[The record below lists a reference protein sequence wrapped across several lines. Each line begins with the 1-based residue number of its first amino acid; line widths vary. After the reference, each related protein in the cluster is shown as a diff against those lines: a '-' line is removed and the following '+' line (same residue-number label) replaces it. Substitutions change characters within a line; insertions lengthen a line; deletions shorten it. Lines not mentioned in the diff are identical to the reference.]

1 MASKN
6 INVLLSLVDRFTA
19 PLRKPVEK
27 TKEMERQI
35 KKSSNAISN
44 FGRGANNRFLSL
56 SSSIA
61 RVGVSMAGLA
71 SFASIGAIT
80 AYADKAIEAAEKE
93 IQVQTKLKTILS
105 NVDSIRAG
113 GDGAVEAASKQLN
126 DYAGNLGKVGAVSKG
141 TILNGMQQLAT
152 FQLNADQISLLSDG
166 MADLL
171 AQQKGINATG
181 EDAIGIANLIGKAMT
196 GNAGA
201 LSKYGITMSDAEKE
215 TIKNGTAME
224 KAATI
229 ATVLKN
235 NVGGVNKALGET
247 PEGKIAKTNR
257 QYAAMAKDLGMMIL
271 PIKAKFVEAFGAI
284 LPIVSEKMHGVF
296 AQVAQIMDKL
306 VTWFQQ
312 NGDVLANALGNG
324 LNMAVTAFS
333 ILGNAI
339 IFFLNNANVLVPVL
353 SAIVGGFVAFNVAST
368 VVGVVKGITGA
379 MKGAQTAMA
388 AFNAVMAAN
397 PAVLIAL
404 AIAALIGLVVLLV
417 MHWDEVKTAVESFGA
432 SAMGVIDGVIQWFVN
447 LGQAI
452 SNSISSA
459 IDVVSGF
466 AISLVTSISDAINSV
481 INAFFDW
488 VVGVGEAILA
498 MMMSIIEFGTFLAS
512 SAVEFVSSFL
522 DPFSGI
528 IDGVSEIFN
537 GITDFI
543 VGVFTGN
550 WEQAISGLVQIFD
563 GYFEVIR
570 SIAEGV
576 IGYISDRISAIGDKL
591 EAAKNWITGGG
602 GGDSQPDGL
611 ATGTPYFK
619 GGDTYVNEGSRGEL
633 ITLPSGS
640 TIVPHDLSK
649 QIVGNTNGGIT
660 VNLTINGNMIGNE
673 EFMNECGQHI
683 TDKILLAMNNM

>member
-19 PLRKPVEK
+19 PLRNPVEK

-44 FGRGANNRFLSL
+44 FGKGVNSRFLS
-56 SSSIA
+56 IT
-61 RVGVSMAGLA
+61 G
-71 SFASIGAIT
+71 SIGRLTAGIT
-80 AYADKAIEAAEKE
+80 GIGAVLSVGAFKHFADEAMELAAHQEEAE
-93 IQVQTKLKTILS
+93 VKLKTILG
-105 NVDSIRAG
+105 NVKSIQEMG
-113 GDGAVEAASKQLN
+113 GDAVNRTKEELV
-126 DYAGNLGKVGAVSKG
+126 DYAGKLQQVGVIG
-141 TILNGMQQLAT
+141 DEVTISGMQQLAT
-152 FQLNADQISLLSDG
+152 FQLNGDQIKTLSGG
-166 MADLL
+166 MLDLL
-171 AQQKGINATG
+171 VQQKGLNATQ
-181 EDAIGIANLIGKAMT
+181 EDAVGIANLIGKAMM
-196 GNAGA
+196 GNVGA
-201 LSKYGITMSDAEKE
+201 LSRVGITLSDAEKNA
-215 TIKNGTAME
+215 IKYGDANQR
-224 KAATI
+224 AAVL
-229 ATVLKN
+229 AQVLKN
-235 NVGGVNKALGET
+235 NVGGVNEAMAQT
-247 PEGKIAKTNR
+247 PDGKIQQAKNAYGDMMEVMGGKLVEVKASLAGTFSKLIPVI
-257 QYAAMAKDLGMMIL
+257 QDKLGAVFDVL
-271 PIKAKFVEAFGAI
+271 
-284 LPIVSEKMHGVF
+284 VSKLDVF
-296 AQVAQIMDKL
+296 AEWVNEHGEQI
-306 VTWFQQ
+306 V
-312 NGDVLANALGNG
+312 NG
-324 LNMAVTAFS
+324 LSIAFNVL
-333 ILGNAI
+333 IAGFELIGNAI
-339 IFFLNNANVLVPVL
+339 DIFIEHSDVLIPIL
-353 SAIVGGFVAFNVAST
+353 AAIVSGFVAFNVIST
-368 VVGVVKGITGA
+368 IIGVVNGIKTA
-379 MKGAQTAMA
+379 MAGAQTTMA

-404 AIAALIGLVVLLV
+404 AIAALIALIVVLV
-417 MHWDEVKTAVESFGA
+417 MHWDEVKAAVESFSE
-432 SAMGVIDGVIQWFVN
+432 SAMGAIDGIIQGFVN
-447 LGQAI
+447 FGQSI
-452 SNSISSA
+452 GSFISSA
-459 IDVVSGF
+459 IDAVSEF
-466 AISLVTSISDAINSV
+466 TTYLVTSISDAINSA

-498 MMMSIIEFGTFLAS
+498 MMMSIIEFGAFLAS

-563 GYFEVIR
+563 GYFKVIR

-602 GGDSQPDGL
+602 GGDSQPDGH